1 MFGLIMENS
10 FPKRVQPKT
19 IDSLRTAVLR
29 VVNRRSV
36 HRDFLRVS
44 KEMEE
49 RMAEDRPSTM
59 FFYGL

>member
-1 MFGLIMENS
+1 MDNPRTKNI
-10 FPKRVQPKT
+10 QPTT
-19 IDSLRTAVLR
+19 IDSLRTAYIR
-29 VVNRRSV
+29 VVKRRGV
-36 HRDFLRVS
+36 HHDFLRVS

>member
-1 MFGLIMENS
+1 MANRV
-10 FPKRVQPKT
+10 PKRIQPT
-19 IDSLRTAVLR
+19 TTDSLRTAVTR

-36 HRDFLRVS
+36 HHDFLRVS

-49 RMAEDRPSTM
+49 RMVEDRPTTM